1 MSVRNILIVFQT
13 KMLSL
18 LTYPQYPKN
27 LTYSNLIVYFMLF
40 FKLLFYAYIL
50 CVYMFVIYIIG
61 PCTSLT
67 SHYILFNSS
76 PFKKSR
82 YKYSKGKDLKDGHAS
97 FMYLKKERR
106 RCDQSITYLIN
117 HKLFDTMFNAINLIV
132 IQKH

>member
-1 MSVRNILIVFQT
+1 
-13 KMLSL
+13 
-18 LTYPQYPKN
+18 
-27 LTYSNLIVYFMLF
+27 MLF

-50 CVYMFVIYIIG
+50 CVIQAIIG

-76 PFKKSR
+76 PFSR

-132 IQKH
+132 IQKHLFKKR

>member
-50 CVYMFVIYIIG
+50 CVIQAIIG

-76 PFKKSR
+76 PFEKADISTVRVK
-82 YKYSKGKDLKDGHAS
+82 
-97 FMYLKKERR
+97 
-106 RCDQSITYLIN
+106 I
-117 HKLFDTMFNAINLIV
+117 
-132 IQKH
+132 